1 MQLTFTFDT
10 NNKIDLSLLNKIIDL
25 AQMLQPERDAQP
37 EVAQNT
43 GTTATGVDLS
53 PEGSGVTG
61 EAVPPSASPAPEKAP
76 RKPRA
81 KKEEVAPAPEVKS
94 GQEWAAVGKEP
105 EAAATGTEATQAAAS
120 SENATASATAAD
132 PATFTLD
139 EVRSALQQFTAA
151 KGVPA
156 GIELLKKFNAG
167 RISEL
172 AEGDYASF
180 VAECAL

>member
-1 MQLTFTFDT
+1 MQLTFSFDT
-10 NNKIDLSLLNKIIDL
+10 TNKTDLSLLNKIMDF

-94 GQEWAAVGKEP
+94 GQEWAAAGKS
-105 EAAATGTEATQAAAS
+105 ASTQ
-120 SENATASATAAD
+120 EASAPEEPTPSTSAPAETAD
-132 PATFTLD
+132 TKPLTLD
-139 EVRSALQQFTAA
+139 EVRSALQQFTA
-151 KGVPA
+151 KHGVPA
-156 GIELLKKFNAG
+156 GIELLKEFNSG

-172 AEGDYASF
+172 DAGNYAEF
-180 VAECAL
+180 VERCAE